1 MDFFFFLSD
10 LLNNRQRIFNSLRIL
25 LLITVKA
32 KSSNAII
39 SIISCASTII
49 ERKNKNQRNKFDNLK
64 KSGKEIMYMNKNE
77 SWSELKNTNNI
88 GKL

>member
-1 MDFFFFLSD
+1 MTFEIRKKIQIRNRLRKKYIHC
-10 LLNNRQRIFNSLRIL
+10 NNKIGTN
-25 LLITVKA
+25 
-32 KSSNAII
+32 
-39 SIISCASTII
+39 
-49 ERKNKNQRNKFDNLK
+49 ERNYKNQRNKFDNLK

>member
-1 MDFFFFLSD
+1 
-10 LLNNRQRIFNSLRIL
+10 LRL
-25 LLITVKA
+25 
-32 KSSNAII
+32 
-39 SIISCASTII
+39 
-49 ERKNKNQRNKFDNLK
+49 ERKYKSEIALGKSTYIVTFDNLK